1 MFTKI
6 LLKVELVAA
15 LVLTA
20 MAYARLGENK
30 KGDESLKEALK
41 IAPDNAAANFNMGL
55 MKAGQVQIKQFE
67 EGITITMANDILF
80 PEGGWKIHRA
90 AERQSTRSSWP
101 SRAVRAWLL
110 RDTDLRTIHPSALC
124 LEYNTVLYK
133 SRAFVST
140 GS

>member
-15 LVLTA
+15 LVLPV

-30 KGDESLKEALK
+30 KADESLKKALK
-41 IAPDNAAANFNMGL
+41 ITPDNAAANFNMGL

-80 PEGGWKIHRA
+80 PEGG
-90 AERQSTRSSWP
+90 
-101 SRAVRAWLL
+101 
-110 RDTDLRTIHPSALC
+110 
-124 LEYNTVLYK
+124 
-133 SRAFVST
+133 
-140 GS
+140 